1 MYLSRVEI
9 DTKNRQKISDLSHL
23 GAYHNW
29 VEQSFPDEIKNKK
42 RLRHL
47 WRIDQ
52 VGNKNY
58 LLVLSEEKPDLTKL
72 ERYGVPHTAET
83 KNYEQFLNSLVE
95 GKKYRFRLTAN
106 PTHRVINA
114 TTGKSR
120 VVPHI
125 TILQQINWLLDRVNK
140 HGFEIVKGKNMHPYQ
155 IIKNGEVLNQK
166 EYIYQL
172 DVTSRDWPL
181 LRRKGNSRGMKL
193 SRVTFE
199 GILEITDLEKF
210 KETLIKGIGRE
221 KAYGMGLLTVIPL
234 EN

>member
-1 MYLSRVEI
+1 MYLSRVKI

-23 GAYHNW
+23 GDYHNW
-29 VEQSFPDEIKNKK
+29 IEQSFPDEIKNKE

-47 WRIDQ
+47 WRIDS

-58 LLVLSEEKPDLTKL
+58 LLVLSKEKPDLDKL
-72 ERYGVPHTAET
+72 EKYGVEGTAAT
-83 KNYEQFLNSLVE
+83 KDYDQFLNNLIE
-95 GKKYRFRLTAN
+95 GKRYRFRLTAN
-106 PTHRVINA
+106 PTHRITNA

-125 TILQQINWLLDRVNK
+125 TILQQINWLLDRMDK
-140 HGFEIVKGKNMHPYQ
+140 HGFEVVKYKNLHPYQ
-155 IIKNGEVLNQK
+155 IIKNREVLDQK
-166 EYIYQL
+166 EYIYKL

-199 GILEITDLEKF
+199 GVLEITDLEKF
-210 KETLIKGIGRE
+210 KEALINGIGRE

-234 EN
+234 ED

>member
-9 DTKNRQKISDLSHL
+9 DTRNRQKISDLSHL

-29 VEQSFPDEIKNKK
+29 VEQSFPNEVEAGE

-52 VGNKNY
+52 VGNKKY
-58 LLVLSEEKPDLTKL
+58 LLLLSQDKPDLTKL
-72 ERYGVPHTAET
+72 EKYGVRNTAET
-83 KNYEQFLNSLVE
+83 KNYDQFIDNLVE

-106 PTHRVINA
+106 PTHRITDSKTN
-114 TTGKSR
+114 KSR

-125 TILQQINWLLDRVNK
+125 TILQQMNWLLDRMDK
-140 HGFEIVKGKNMHPYQ
+140 HGFEVVKDKNLHPYQ
-155 IIKNGEVLNQK
+155 IVKDGEVVEQK
-166 EYIYQL
+166 EYIYKL
-172 DVTSRDWPL
+172 DISSRDWPL

-199 GILEITDLEKF
+199 GFLEITDLEKF
-210 KETLIKGIGRE
+210 KDTLINGIGRE

>member
-29 VEQSFPDEIKNKK
+29 VEQSFPDEIKNKE

-58 LLVLSEEKPDLTKL
+58 LLILSEAKPDLGKL
-72 ERYGVPHTAET
+72 EKYGVDDTAAT
-83 KNYEQFLNSLVE
+83 KDYDQFLNGLVE
-95 GKKYRFRLTAN
+95 EKRYRFRLTAN
-106 PTHRVINA
+106 PTHRITNA
-114 TTGKSR
+114 AGKSR

-140 HGFEIVKGKNMHPYQ
+140 HGFEILKDKNLYPYQ
-155 IIKNGEVLNQK
+155 IIKNGEVLDQK
-166 EYIYQL
+166 EYVYQL

-199 GILEITDLEKF
+199 GILKITNLEEF
-210 KETLIKGIGRE
+210 KKTLINGIGRE

-234 EN
+234 ED